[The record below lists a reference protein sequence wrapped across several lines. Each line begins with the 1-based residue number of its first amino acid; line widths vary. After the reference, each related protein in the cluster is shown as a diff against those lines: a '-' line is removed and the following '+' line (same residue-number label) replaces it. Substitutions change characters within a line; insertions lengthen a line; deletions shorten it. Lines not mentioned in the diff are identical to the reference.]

1 LGMAKTAMKIVSAAL
16 PEGSVQQLRSLAD
29 QGDRTLSAEVRR
41 AVAEHLTRQ
50 ATSAK
55 PQSGS
60 E

>member
-1 LGMAKTAMKIVSAAL
+1 MAKTGMKIVSAAL

-29 QGDRTLSAEVRR
+29 EGDRTLSAEVRR

-50 ATSAK
+50 AADVKQT
-55 PQSGS
+55 QQGS

>member
-1 LGMAKTAMKIVSAAL
+1 MAKTGMKIVSAAL
-16 PEGSVQQLRSLAD
+16 PERSVQQLRSLAD

-50 ATSAK
+50 ATDAE